1 MPHSAR
7 DISALLDL
15 EPEDELTYLGGHQP
29 ATSLAKIYGGQLFAQ
44 GIVAAERT
52 VPAGRVAHSAQAQ
65 FLEAGRHDIPVRYRV
80 EHVRDGR
87 SFSTR
92 RVSGFQGDRRVVD
105 LNVSFHVPEPGVEH
119 QREMPGTKPPIELPE
134 LTQVMESASSL
145 PHLPWRREWA
155 GLDVRY
161 VPDNLQAVS
170 GPDPAIQQ
178 VWMRTRDRLADSRA
192 LHRHVIAYLSD
203 HLLLAAALLPHGLM
217 LGDRDLP
224 RATLNHSIW
233 FHDDARAD
241 EWLFIDQHSP
251 WAGGGRGLS
260 FASVYTEDGRLVAS
274 LAQEGLIRA
283 TGRLRD
289 ELGISRTD
297 VLP

>member
-1 MPHSAR
+1 VPHTAR
-7 DISALLDL
+7 DISALLEL
-15 EPEDELTYLGGHQP
+15 EREDELTFVGGHQP
-29 ATSLAKIYGGQLFAQ
+29 STSLAKIYGGQLFAQ

-52 VPAGRVAHSAQAQ
+52 VPAGRVPHSAQAQ

-87 SFSTR
+87 SFSAR

-105 LNVSFHVPEPGVEH
+105 LNVSFHVPERGVEH
-119 QREMPGTKPPIELPE
+119 QREMPGCGPPNELPE
-134 LTQVMESASSL
+134 LTRVMEQASTL

-161 VPDNLQAVS
+161 VPDNLESRSDATPGV
-170 GPDPAIQQ
+170 QQ
-178 VWMRTRDRLADSRA
+178 VWIRTRDRLGDGPA

-203 HLLLAAALLPHGLM
+203 HLLLAAALVPHGLM
-217 LGDRDLP
+217 LGDPDLP

-241 EWLFIDQHSP
+241 EWLFIDQRSP
-251 WAGGGRGLS
+251 WAGAGRGLS

-283 TGRLRD
+283 TGQLRD
-289 ELGISRTD
+289 ELGISRKD
-297 VLP
+297 ASL